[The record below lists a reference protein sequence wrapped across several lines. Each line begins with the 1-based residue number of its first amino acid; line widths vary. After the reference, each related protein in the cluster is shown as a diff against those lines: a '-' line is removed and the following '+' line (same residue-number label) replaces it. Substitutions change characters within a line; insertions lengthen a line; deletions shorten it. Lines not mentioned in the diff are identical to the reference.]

1 MKILTVLLGVIGCGV
16 VSGFADTA
24 KVFID
29 QRLVQ
34 QHEKLT
40 EQVYISDEVNE
51 YLITGMKNG
60 NKRGVLYRI
69 PENLLINSSESSQFD
84 VINVYYNSIDK
95 VDFDYSNI
103 DVGYYDKLDSRLN
116 HDQQLAV
123 YDLQDRQ
130 YSLSELKSD
139 DRYVIIQ
146 MVPSIQETNHDYE
159 LLDDDDDDDDD
170 LDTSSPQSFISAKK
184 DKQIQ
189 KSLFTEYQFFTPG
202 IWSCILISFF
212 LLAIL
217 YNALIWVSSIEISYG
232 AFEKQVDYEKKNE

>member
-1 MKILTVLLGVIGCGV
+1 MKILTVLMGVIGCGV

-51 YLITGMKNG
+51 YLITGLKNG
-60 NKRGVLYRI
+60 NKGAVMYRI
-69 PENLLINSSESSQFD
+69 PENMLINSSESSRFN

-116 HDQQLAV
+116 QDQQLVV
-123 YDLQDRQ
+123 YDLQDRK

-139 DRYVIIQ
+139 DKYIIIQ
-146 MVPSIQETNHDYE
+146 MVPSIEESNHDYE
-159 LLDDDDDDDDD
+159 LLDDDDD
-170 LDTSSPQSFISAKK
+170 LDTSSSQSFISAKK

>member
-1 MKILTVLLGVIGCGV
+1 MKILTVLVGVIGCGV

-34 QHEKLT
+34 QHDKLT

-51 YLITGMKNG
+51 YLITGLKNG
-60 NKRGVLYRI
+60 NKGAVMYRI
-69 PENLLINSSESSQFD
+69 PENMLINSSESSRFN

-116 HDQQLAV
+116 QDQQLVV
-123 YDLQDRQ
+123 YDLQDRK

-139 DRYVIIQ
+139 DKYIIIQ
-146 MVPSIQETNHDYE
+146 MVPSIEESNHDYE
-159 LLDDDDDDDDD
+159 LLDDDDD
-170 LDTSSPQSFISAKK
+170 LDTSSSQSFISAKK

>member
-1 MKILTVLLGVIGCGV
+1 MKILTVLVGVIGCGV

-51 YLITGMKNG
+51 YLITGLKNG
-60 NKRGVLYRI
+60 NKGAVMYRI
-69 PENLLINSSESSQFD
+69 PENMLINLSESSWFN

-116 HDQQLAV
+116 QDQQLVV
-123 YDLQDRQ
+123 YDLQDRK

-139 DRYVIIQ
+139 DKYIIIQ
-146 MVPSIQETNHDYE
+146 MVPSIEESNHDYE
-159 LLDDDDDDDDD
+159 LLDDDDD
-170 LDTSSPQSFISAKK
+170 LDTSSSQSFISAKK